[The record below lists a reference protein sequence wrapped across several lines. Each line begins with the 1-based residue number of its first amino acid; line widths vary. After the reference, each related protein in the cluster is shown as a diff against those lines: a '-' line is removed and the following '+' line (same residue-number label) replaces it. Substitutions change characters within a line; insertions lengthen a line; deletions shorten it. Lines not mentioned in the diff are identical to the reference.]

1 VRSTRYRISTL
12 LILFFF
18 FSLFCVCVRAEY
30 FQFSIKT
37 SFTACEIRRIQ
48 DLEKFLCWEF
58 INFMKI
64 VLTARVKVLV
74 RVHFPIDKK

>member
-1 VRSTRYRISTL
+1 MELVL
-12 LILFFF
+12 FLFLFFS
-18 FSLFCVCVRAEY
+18 FSFSFSCVCERAEY

-58 INFMKI
+58 INFIK
-64 VLTARVKVLV
+64 
-74 RVHFPIDKK
+74 